1 MSKYLIFIIVKSLFL
16 SAEVF
21 LAELSLAAA
30 LKVFTVLTVFSAKVL
45 AVLVKLLAP
54 AALLAAAVKA
64 LVATAVLAQVV
75 AMEGKAQ
82 YVGLFVLLLLFQ
94 TFFELALLLKAVL
107 LGHLALLLFGL
118 HRATF
123 LTENFHLAV
132 E

>member
-30 LKVFTVLTVFSAKVL
+30 LKVLAVLTVFAAKVL

-118 HRATF
+118 HDAT
-123 LTENFHLAV
+123 L
-132 E
+132 